1 MIVTVQ
7 EARLAGEYRVWLKF
21 SSGEVDLKDLVFKYA
36 AAAPLRDV
44 EQFRQFHLDSWPTLA
59 WDCGFD
65 VSPETLY
72 ERLAGKAPAWAE
84 PPTFRPAA

>member
-7 EARLAGEYRVWLKF
+7 EARPAGDYRVWLSF
-21 SSGEVDLKDLVFKYA
+21 STGEAGEVDLRDLVFKYA

-44 EQFRQFHLDSWPTLA
+44 ERFRQFHLDAWPTLA

-65 VSPETLY
+65 ISPETLY
-72 ERLAGKAPAWAE
+72 ERLTGKAPAWTE
-84 PPTFRPAA
+84 SPG